1 MARTEDRW
9 WSLTS
14 VPDAVWSVASVPA
27 AAGHVSLGAA
37 VLVGQSMTQV
47 LRAASRALD
56 HVAATTGEVRI
67 LDRLLRRRTA
77 GSEPDALLGTD
88 IDHVS
93 GEVGGH
99 LASESQWIAWLDHHD
114 AAEWADF
121 AVQVDWARLRASASG
136 HGHGEEPLPA
146 SLETRIPSVADP
158 LGLAESSRKTRNIS
172 CHRLRKASTKQRRD
186 LSQKSRS

>member
-1 MARTEDRW
+1 MSARSLPSDCQWFVASKRYQQEGDDVARTEDRW
-9 WSLTS
+9 WSLSS

-88 IDHVS
+88 TDHVS
-93 GEVGGH
+93 G
-99 LASESQWIAWLDHHD
+99 
-114 AAEWADF
+114 
-121 AVQVDWARLRASASG
+121 
-136 HGHGEEPLPA
+136 
-146 SLETRIPSVADP
+146 
-158 LGLAESSRKTRNIS
+158 
-172 CHRLRKASTKQRRD
+172 
-186 LSQKSRS
+186 

>member
-1 MARTEDRW
+1 VARTEDRW

-56 HVAATTGEVRI
+56 HVAARTGEVRL
-67 LDRLLRRRTA
+67 LDTLLRRRTA
-77 GSEPDALLGTD
+77 RSRPDALLGTD
-88 IDHVS
+88 IAVS
-93 GEVGGH
+93 GDVEGH
-99 LASESQWIAWLDHHD
+99 LASELQWITWLDQHD

-121 AVQVDWARLRASASG
+121 AVQGARFS
-136 HGHGEEPLPA
+136 
-146 SLETRIPSVADP
+146 
-158 LGLAESSRKTRNIS
+158 
-172 CHRLRKASTKQRRD
+172 
-186 LSQKSRS
+186 